1 MPIAALAALAAGA
14 LSSGLNAYGAKQDR
28 KAAEARREKADEQI
42 SEWERQAEKILK
54 DQEKKSVRLSSAS
67 DVNAYKNLRS
77 SYNPDDYTVDYE
89 QFDKTK
95 YNVEDYLN
103 PNRDAILADVAKAS
117 QHTAAGA
124 GLGHSSGA
132 IEAINRAII
141 EKDENLYDKAYDRM
155 KDDRS
160 FDYGAYTD
168 YINQTQKKLDS
179 LQQGVLTQMNLLRDD
194 IQFDQQNTDA
204 VVQNKLSL
212 GNSIAQSRAQL
223 V

>member
-141 EKDENLYDKAYDRM
+141 EKDENLYDRANDRM

-179 LQQGVLTQMNLLRDD
+179 LQQGVLTQMNMLRDD